1 MKIEIVYSKKN
12 QKVIKIDDVYLNSK
26 YNTSIE
32 AKKFIDG
39 YKHVLNDEII
49 HVLGLGLGY
58 HIKEL
63 LKITNNKKIKIYILN
78 TEVYNT
84 LKNEIEVKEIINNK
98 NIEIYF
104 ENEIDEYFKTIKK
117 SNDIIIYR
125 PLLKF
130 AENVEIKNKI
140 ENYIIAKSGIKKFSI
155 FMEENKLYNE
165 SKNYKSISK
174 FLSNKR
180 KKIKLVAS
188 AGPSLDM
195 VVNDIKKYRSNYDIY
210 AVGSAV
216 STLIK
221 NDIYPD
227 AIVIIDSQKIV
238 ANQLY
243 GYNDLDIPLLF
254 LATASRWAVDNYSG
268 PKYIFYN
275 EDNKENII
283 IETGKTVAI
292 ATIDIAIKSEGEK
305 IILVGQDLAYVNNK
319 THSKAY
325 EEMYE
330 EKDEIL
336 GKDKAIKIK
345 DVVGYEI
352 LTNRGYILFK
362 ENIEKLIKDN
372 NKIKFY
378 NCSLGAE
385 IKGAKFTTMKKLFEG
400 DEIND

>member
-84 LKNEIEVKEIINNK
+84 LKNEIEVKDIINNK

-174 FLSNKR
+174 FLSNKG

-221 NDIYPD
+221 RKRNYP
-227 AIVIIDSQKIV
+227 
-238 ANQLY
+238 
-243 GYNDLDIPLLF
+243 
-254 LATASRWAVDNYSG
+254 
-268 PKYIFYN
+268 FY
-275 EDNKENII
+275 
-283 IETGKTVAI
+283 
-292 ATIDIAIKSEGEK
+292 
-305 IILVGQDLAYVNNK
+305 
-319 THSKAY
+319 
-325 EEMYE
+325 
-330 EKDEIL
+330 
-336 GKDKAIKIK
+336 
-345 DVVGYEI
+345 
-352 LTNRGYILFK
+352 
-362 ENIEKLIKDN
+362 
-372 NKIKFY
+372 
-378 NCSLGAE
+378 
-385 IKGAKFTTMKKLFEG
+385 
-400 DEIND
+400 